1 MPSNTSRK
9 TEKKE
14 RAIQDAIAYYNA
26 SEEHSIRASG
36 EKFGVAYSTLRGRLG
51 GAQDYVKGHRRLEA
65 LTEYEEKAIV
75 RWCAKVDEWGHP
87 ATLSVVKG
95 MAQAMVQRRVKEKVL
110 GKHWL
115 SRFLSRNKELTSKLS
130 TRLDHQ
136 RAFASNPVIL
146 CAFFQKVITP
156 FYSLL

>member
-1 MPSNTSRK
+1 
-9 TEKKE
+9 
-14 RAIQDAIAYYNA
+14 
-26 SEEHSIRASG
+26 
-36 EKFGVAYSTLRGRLG
+36 
-51 GAQDYVKGHRRLEA
+51 VKGHHRLQA
-65 LTEYEEKAIV
+65 LREYEEKAIV

-95 MAQAMVQRRVKEKVL
+95 MAQVMVQRWVKEKVL

-115 SRFLSRNKELTSKLS
+115 SRFLSRNKELASKLS
-130 TRLDHQ
+130 TRLDRQ

-146 CAFFQKVITP
+146 RDFFQKVMTP